1 MSRDVAPDWPTS
13 EFDATYRVDI
23 EGDPDVH
30 CAMNLGEAEG
40 HGAGHAAM
48 AATAMRVVN
57 AVPFVVDAAAR
68 IAELAGHSDHPPAA
82 RLRLSE
88 SAMFTLRFDMRAP
101 AFGAPT
107 SGAVLGSGRHE
118 RVGGDRTAASPRCCV
133 STTVPKTAICRRRSF
148 SLPRLPAAPSDLL
161 LSLVVIL
168 PFYDP
173 VRLAEDLA
181 VLDIISNGRASVIF
195 GIGYRP
201 EEYEHFGLD
210 IHRRGRLADDKLD
223 LLRKLLSGEQVVH
236 EGRRIMVT
244 PPPHTPGGPTLM
256 WGGASLAAAS
266 RAGRYG
272 SGYWPTVVEP
282 GMKEAYESASREH
295 GHEPGPVLV
304 PDRDTP
310 TVVFVAD
317 DVDRAW
323 DEIGEH
329 LLHDARMYAEWNPEQ
344 RDIRRD
350 FAREGRCRSC
360 GRPRSRISS

>member
-1 MSRDVAPDWPTS
+1 
-13 EFDATYRVDI
+13 
-23 EGDPDVH
+23 
-30 CAMNLGEAEG
+30 
-40 HGAGHAAM
+40 
-48 AATAMRVVN
+48 
-57 AVPFVVDAAAR
+57 
-68 IAELAGHSDHPPAA
+68 
-82 RLRLSE
+82 
-88 SAMFTLRFDMRAP
+88 MFTLRFDMRAP

-107 SGAVLGSGRHE
+107 SALYSAAVDMSAWAETHGCIAAVLCEHHGSEDGYLPSPIVLASAIAARTE
-118 RVGGDRTAASPRCCV
+118 R
-133 STTVPKTAICRRRSF
+133 
-148 SLPRLPAAPSDLL
+148 LL

-210 IHRRGRLADDKLD
+210 IHRRGRLADEKLQ

-236 EGRRIMVT
+236 DGRRIVVT

-256 WGGASLAAAS
+256 WGGASLAAAR

-272 SGYWPTVVEP
+272 LGLLANGGEA
-282 GMKEAYESASREH
+282 GMREAYESASREH
-295 GHEPGPVLV
+295 GHQPGPVLV

-329 LLHDARMYAEWNPEQ
+329 LLHDARMYADWNPENENSAGISAANDVAEL
-344 RDIRRD
+344 RETSKSHRILSVAEAVDRVSAGEMLNLSPLCGGLPPELAWPYLKRVGEVVLPET
-350 FAREGRCRSC
+350 ARPSGASASGDGLGDALNEL
-360 GRPRSRISS
+360 ISTKRMGQ